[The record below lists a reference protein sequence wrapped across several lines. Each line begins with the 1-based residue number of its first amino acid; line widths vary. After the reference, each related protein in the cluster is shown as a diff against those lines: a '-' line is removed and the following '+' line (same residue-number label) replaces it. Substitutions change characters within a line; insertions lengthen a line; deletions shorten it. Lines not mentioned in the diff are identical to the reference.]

1 MLRAL
6 RDSRTRMELLYAE
19 GAHSEREPQGGP
31 SQCVA
36 APRISA
42 PSPGHRT
49 HHPSQPQSVVSC
61 QHSGP

>member
-6 RDSRTRMELLYAE
+6 RGSRMRMELLYAE
-19 GAHSEREPQGGP
+19 GAHSEREPQGVP

-42 PSPGHRT
+42 PSPGHIT
-49 HHPSQPQSVVSC
+49 HHPPNPSLSSLANTL
-61 QHSGP
+61 